1 MTEEQV
7 MPGFAIRLLLLPL
20 LLALTACGNG
30 GDRPIESDRGIEGDH
45 TAANE
50 PAVPEVGLSIGTA
63 APELVGIKGWIDS
76 EPLSLAGLSQ
86 ENRIVLID
94 VWTYI

>member
-1 MTEEQV
+1 MTAKPV

-20 LLALTACGNG
+20 FLALTACGNG

-45 TAANE
+45 TTAEE
-50 PAVPEVGLSIGTA
+50 PAVPEVGLSIGAA
-63 APELVGIKGWIDS
+63 APELVGIEGWIDS
-76 EPLSLAGLSQ
+76 ELLSLAGLSQ

-94 VWTYI
+94 VWTYL